1 MRPNPKCAIAVITAL
16 VLGLLVGRGFSPSGS
31 PATSPAPARTSKFEN
46 DALGF
51 LNWFRIEGRAE
62 ISHEVLIRNLQ
73 ILESKAIASGKLL
86 AFKSSESNAEQVDAV
101 QPATAVDSKAEG
113 GKESKPES
121 EGRSK

>member
-31 PATSPAPARTSKFEN
+31 PATSPEPARTSEFEN

-62 ISHEVLIRNLQ
+62 ISHDQLIRNLQ

-86 AFKSSESNAEQVDAV
+86 AFKSSESNAEQ
-101 QPATAVDSKAEG
+101 
-113 GKESKPES
+113 
-121 EGRSK
+121 RRR